1 MAVRI
6 LIADDD
12 LTIRILLRRL
22 LERHSDWRVCGE
34 AVNGVEAVE
43 KVELFTP
50 DLAILDLGMPMMNG
64 VQAAREIARTN
75 PRLPM
80 LLISVQEVSHQLA
93 DAAREAGFMGAVTKS
108 RGHEIVEAVE
118 ALIGNQLFF
127 GS

>member
-1 MAVRI
+1 
-6 LIADDD
+6 
-12 LTIRILLRRL
+12 
-22 LERHSDWRVCGE
+22 
-34 AVNGVEAVE
+34 
-43 KVELFTP
+43 
-50 DLAILDLGMPMMNG
+50 
-64 VQAAREIARTN
+64 
-75 PRLPM
+75 M